1 MVGRRRWRR
10 GRHLF
15 EAVCLLG
22 HRRPAGRLGKED
34 QVLIVLAFDLFL
46 ALHFVCRVSLSG
58 LSLAKIKLSC
68 FSHFSVT
75 PGVIFQ
81 DLHQHFRILPSPTV
95 STPKSW
101 STLLTTGF
109 ESEFTSGCFFKSSS
123 PKVTKYQKVDLG
135 LG

>member
-15 EAVCLLG
+15 EAVCLLS

-46 ALHFVCRVSLSG
+46 ALHFVCRMSLSG